1 MSNGLGR
8 GLGSLIPQK
17 NINASGGTADT
28 MPAEASLLPA
38 GQVLK
43 VATDLVIANPRQPR
57 SRFAEPVLDELVQS
71 IREHGI
77 IQPLIVTKRAGGYE
91 LIAGERRL
99 RAARQLG
106 LREVP
111 VVVREAGDQEKLEI
125 ALVEN
130 IQREDLNPVELAIAY
145 KQLAEEFDLSQEQ
158 LAKKLG
164 KSRPVVANT
173 LRILNLPG
181 EIQLALVNG
190 EISEGHAKILVG
202 LDSEAKQFELF
213 NRIKTR
219 RLTVDDTLLEARRMG
234 GTKQARVL
242 INYADKDKEMLL
254 RQFFGAKTEIKRG
267 RKGGQVMVHFSSDEE
282 LGEIMKK
289 VTSSLS

>member
-1 MSNGLGR
+1 MNTGLGR

-17 NINASGGTADT
+17 QNNDLASDT
-28 MPAEASLLPA
+28 LIDSDLPVD

-43 VATDLVIANPRQPR
+43 ISPALIKANPRQPR
-57 SRFAEPVLDELVQS
+57 TNFSHPAINELVQS
-71 IREHGI
+71 IREYGI
-77 IQPLIVTKRAGGYE
+77 IQPLVVTKTSNGYE

-99 RAARQLG
+99 RAALVVG
-106 LREVP
+106 LKEVP
-111 VVVREAGDQEKLEI
+111 VIVREAHDQEKLEI
-125 ALVEN
+125 ALIEN
-130 IQREDLNPVELAIAY
+130 IQREDLNVVELALAY
-145 KQLAEEFDLSQEQ
+145 KQLAEEFNLNQEQ

-190 EISEGHAKILVG
+190 EITEGHAKILVG

-219 RLTVDDTLLEARRMG
+219 RLTVDDTILEARRMG
-234 GTKQARVL
+234 GTKQARVK
-242 INYADKDKEMLL
+242 IDYADKDKELRL

-267 RKGGQVMVHFSSDEE
+267 KKGGQVIVHFYSDDE
-282 LGEIMKK
+282 LNEVMKK
-289 VTSSLS
+289 LD